1 MDRFL
6 HFLQYHNAVPIALGI
21 VMLGGGVTFAA
32 TNPEAIYSA
41 EQQVISIDN
50 TYIAEKDLSA
60 YTPTIEITGVTE
72 DADNYYVAYKLS
84 TIDLTESVWKDV
96 VKGETITVSKIDLG
110 PYRDLGIYVTQQLK
124 QTIDREE
131 ARLVGTQEIEKK
143 NLSQK
148 VVATLYGGLVG
159 KLLNDSTE
167 VLPGYIPVVQEPN
180 APEQIAAAASAQTPS
195 NNASPAIQSGAPSGN
210 PSLRIQLLGN
220 NPAQIPL
227 RTTYIDL
234 GAIVTDAAND
244 NLGIHTFLNGKEVT
258 QIQIDTSTTS
268 VSTIRYTSTD
278 PQGNSTSIERTVYVY
293 DPAIG
298 PPVPE
303 SQVQALSPLP
313 EPTPEPAPEPTPPE
327 PTP

>member
-1 MDRFL
+1 MNRFF
-6 HFLQYHNAVPIALGI
+6 HFLQYHNAVPLAVTIL
-21 VMLGGGVTFAA
+21 VMGGGITFAA

-148 VVATLYGGLVG
+148 VV
-159 KLLNDSTE
+159 
-167 VLPGYIPVVQEPN
+167 
-180 APEQIAAAASAQTPS
+180 
-195 NNASPAIQSGAPSGN
+195 
-210 PSLRIQLLGN
+210 
-220 NPAQIPL
+220 
-227 RTTYIDL
+227 
-234 GAIVTDAAND
+234 
-244 NLGIHTFLNGKEVT
+244 
-258 QIQIDTSTTS
+258 
-268 VSTIRYTSTD
+268 
-278 PQGNSTSIERTVYVY
+278 
-293 DPAIG
+293 
-298 PPVPE
+298 
-303 SQVQALSPLP
+303 
-313 EPTPEPAPEPTPPE
+313 
-327 PTP
+327 